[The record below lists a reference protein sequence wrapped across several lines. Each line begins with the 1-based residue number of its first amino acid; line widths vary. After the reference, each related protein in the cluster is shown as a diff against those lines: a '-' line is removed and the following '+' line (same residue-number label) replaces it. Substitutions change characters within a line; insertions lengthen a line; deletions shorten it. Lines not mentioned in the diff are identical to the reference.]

1 MTANQSKKLWV
12 LIILLLVA
20 VIAIGATLACSRYSR
35 SQPIEISM
43 PSGMEVQGEAYIE
56 GAVSNPGIYPLRVGD
71 TLEALIQAAGDA
83 TSNADLSHIKIH
95 IPETGEKAQ
104 PQKIDLN
111 RAEAWLLEA
120 LPEIGATR
128 AQAIIDYRNQNG
140 AFRNINELLK
150 VEGIGASTYDKIKHL
165 ITVAE

>member
-12 LIILLLVA
+12 LIILLLVV
-20 VIAIGATLACSRYSR
+20 VITIGAVVACSRYGQN
-35 SQPIEISM
+35 QPIEISM
-43 PSGMEVQGEAYIE
+43 PPSPELQGEAYIE
-56 GAVSNPGIYPLRVGD
+56 GAVSNPGIYTVRIGD
-71 TLEALIQAAGDA
+71 TLEALIQAAGNT
-83 TSNADLSHIKIH
+83 TSNADLSYIKIH
-95 IPETGEKAQ
+95 IPETGEKTQ

-120 LPEIGATR
+120 LPAIGEAR

-140 AFRNINELLK
+140 AFRSINELLK

-165 ITVAE
+165 ITVAD